1 MRGLLG
7 GGPPL
12 ATEPPAAAP
21 SAVAAPAAEAP
32 EAAPTPFAAFEAL
45 ASLRAPEDGRAAA
58 AFGEAVASG
67 TERPAIDVGRS
78 LLTRAEQAGRAMPEL
93 RLRIAEL
100 LFARGDDAAAAALVA
115 PLLEVPDAALS
126 AWMLGAELAER
137 RGDRAA
143 ARALYERVV
152 ARDVSFP
159 RARERAL
166 RLREAG
172 TPRARDAGA
181 TLVADAAATRRFRL
195 REELGRGGAGTV
207 FLADEP
213 ALGRQVALKVYHRRG
228 RTDRERL
235 LAEARSAAS
244 FSHPGIIRVFD
255 VDEGLSAIVME
266 PLALGSLK
274 ARKERGAGA
283 EEIRA
288 CLASVVRALAE
299 VHRAGLVHGDL
310 KPSNCLVR
318 APGQAVLT
326 DFGLARPVGAPPR
339 EAGEGTLAY
348 MSPEQRAG
356 AAADPAM
363 DRYALG
369 VVLAE
374 LGPDE
379 GTLALGRALVHARP
393 EARPPLA
400 EVLAHL
406 ERA

>member
-1 MRGLLG
+1 MRGLFG
-7 GGPPL
+7 AAPPPVP
-12 ATEPPAAAP
+12 EPSAPPSAASTAAA
-21 SAVAAPAAEAP
+21 AV
-32 EAAPTPFAAFEAL
+32 EAAPGPLGAFEAL
-45 ASLRAPEDGRAAA
+45 AALAAPEDAHAAA

-67 TERPAIDVGRS
+67 IEGPAIDVGRG
-78 LLTRAEQAGRAMPEL
+78 LLARAEQAGRAMPEL

-100 LFARGDDAAAAALVA
+100 AFARGDDAAAEALVG
-115 PLLEVPDAALS
+115 PLLEADGAALP

-159 RARERAL
+159 RARERAQ

-172 TPRARDAGA
+172 AVPTRDRGA
-181 TLVADAAATRRFRL
+181 TLVSDAASTRRFRL

-213 ALGRQVALKVYHRRG
+213 ALRRQVALKVYHRRG

-244 FSHPGIIRVFD
+244 FSHPGIIRILD

-266 PLALGSLK
+266 PLPLGSLK

-283 EEIRA
+283 EEVRA
-288 CLASVVRALAE
+288 CLASLVRALAE
-299 VHRAGLVHGDL
+299 VHRAGIVHGDL

-326 DFGLARPVGAPPR
+326 DFGLARPLGGAPR

-369 VVLAE
+369 VVLGE
-374 LGPDE
+374 LAPDE
-379 GTLALGRALVHARP
+379 GTLALGRALTRVRP
-393 EARPPLA
+393 EERPPLA
-400 EVLAHL
+400 AVLAHL
-406 ERA
+406 ERT

>member
-1 MRGLLG
+1 MSLWTRMRGLFG
-7 GGPPL
+7 APSS
-12 ATEPPAAAP
+12 TAAAP
-21 SAVAAPAAEAP
+21 LAEPVAAPAAELP
-32 EAAPTPFAAFEAL
+32 PSPLAALEAL
-45 ASLRAPEDGRAAA
+45 ASRPEAEDAPAAA
-58 AFGEAVASG
+58 AFGEAVAG
-67 TERPAIDVGRS
+67 GIEGPAIDLGRG
-78 LLTRAEQAGRAMPEL
+78 LLARAEQAGRAMPEL

-100 LFARGDDAAAAALVA
+100 VFARGDDAAAEALVA
-115 PLLEVPDAALS
+115 PLLDLEGAALP

-143 ARALYERVV
+143 ARVLYERVV

-159 RARERAL
+159 RARERAQ

-172 TPRARDAGA
+172 GTRPRDAGA
-181 TLVADAAATRRFRL
+181 TLVSDAARTRRFQL

-213 ALGRQVALKVYHRRG
+213 ALSRQVALKVYHRRG

-244 FSHPGIIRVFD
+244 FSHPGIIRILD

-266 PLALGSLK
+266 PLLLGSLK
-274 ARKERGAGA
+274 ARKERGASA
-283 EEIRA
+283 EELRA
-288 CLASVVRALAE
+288 WLASVVRALAE

-318 APGQAVLT
+318 SPGQAVLT
-326 DFGLARPVGAPPR
+326 DFGLARPAGAPPPQ
-339 EAGEGTLAY
+339 AGEGTLAY

-369 VVLAE
+369 VVLGE
-374 LGPDE
+374 LGADE
-379 GTLALGRALVHARP
+379 GTLALGRALTRARP
-393 EARPPLA
+393 EERPALA
-400 EVLAHL
+400 AVLAHL